1 MYKLRCDDRS
11 GSRTGPEVMTG
22 ETTQLASSVRP
33 DFGNAQDD
41 RGECMS
47 AVRLLTCLE
56 SPHLGLALTGDVKRS
71 PERLLVIKS
80 AVGRTP
86 LGTRGE
92 LRSLAVPRGSGT
104 SSSDKPTGQCRRRAV
119 LGKTRC
125 PVRRGRPADV
135 SMATLVRH
143 QSGESPGQ
151 RICRA

>member
-1 MYKLRCDDRS
+1 MMYKLRCDDRS

-33 DFGNAQDD
+33 DFGNAQDN

-47 AVRLLTCLE
+47 AARLLTCLE
-56 SPHLGLALTGDVKRS
+56 SSHLGLALTGDVKRS
-71 PERLLVIKS
+71 LEWLLVSKS

-86 LGTRGE
+86 LGRRGE

-125 PVRRGRPADV
+125 PVRRGRPAD
-135 SMATLVRH
+135 SIMASLVRH
-143 QSGESPGQ
+143 RQTKGSAN
-151 RICRA
+151 R